1 MLGFVEA
8 FYTCGL
14 YAQAASLSPLV
25 EALRELGGRWIAFD
39 GRLVETR
46 AGLVAAAARRWEEAE
61 REFAIAADIAEQ
73 MSNQLELVDLRRLRG
88 RMLLERGGSGDKEQ
102 AAELLQEALS
112 AYRAFG
118 MPTYAAE
125 VERLQRQAKA

>member
-8 FYTCGL
+8 FYLCGL
-14 YAQAASLSPLV
+14 YEQAASLAPLV
-25 EALRELGGRWIAFD
+25 EGLRELGSRWIAYD

-61 REFAIAADIAEQ
+61 REFAIAGDLAEQ
-73 MSNQLELVDLRRLRG
+73 MSNRLELVDLRRLRA
-88 RMLLERGGSGDKEQ
+88 RMLLERSGNGDQAQ

-125 VERLQRQAKA
+125 AERLQRQARV